1 VTSLGSLCDILVADL
16 GSLKSV
22 GLTAIFGAIF
32 MKTFTLRLNDDDHKL
47 FTAIAEAE
55 DLPINT
61 LIRRVVKQYAREH
74 GHLQKP
80 QLAITQPAITQPAI
94 TQPAIT
100 QPTTLQPPLKD
111 TTLNN
116 ESLLKRL
123 ESGEQLTAIA
133 QTSNLT
139 VSELQ
144 TRIAKAKKARTDG
157 TLAANE
163 AAVDFMQCNPAP
175 SPEHR
180 LTRISRADGAGFD
193 FAWKAPDHQQPVQP
207 LKTSEDTTES
217 DAVHNAEL
225 ARQRLLSLGFD
236 I

>member
-1 VTSLGSLCDILVADL
+1 
-16 GSLKSV
+16 
-22 GLTAIFGAIF
+22 

-80 QLAITQPAITQPAI
+80 Q
-94 TQPAIT
+94 PAIT

-111 TTLNN
+111 DVINN
-116 ESLLKRL
+116 EQLLKRL

-139 VSELQ
+139 VSEVQ
-144 TRIAKAKKARTDG
+144 ARVAKAKKARTDG
-157 TLAANE
+157 SLALSE
-163 AAVDFMQCNPAP
+163 AVVEFTRLNPAP
-175 SPEHR
+175 SPEHKMSY
-180 LTRISRADGAGFD
+180 SRRDDGAGFD
-193 FAWKAPDHQQPVQP
+193 IVWKAPDHVHTQAAQP
-207 LKTSEDTTES
+207 LKTSDDMTEA
-217 DAVHNAEL
+217 DADHNAEI
-225 ARQRLLSLGFD
+225 ARQRLLSMGYYP
-236 I
+236 